1 MSREDTLLGKEAEGV
16 LTWSVVRGVGSDS
29 LVVATASTSERRKV
43 LAA

>member
-16 LTWSVVRGVGSDS
+16 LTRSVVRGVGSDS